1 MMLLLKQIYSLKN
14 CLRIVYW
21 IIGIGFALAANSS
34 IYAAHE
40 NSVSHNFKPL
50 TLKQAQEIAL
60 MGHPDILSSK
70 FQIKA
75 GQEEILQTEARY
87 FPQIYGD
94 AAGVAP
100 NKKTN
105 ARIGAGTVE
114 GITNPLILKHVSYGV
129 VVNQLITDF
138 GQTSNLVSAAKS
150 GVEAKIAKS
159 LSVRDRVIF
168 TVTRA
173 YYNQLLAQ
181 EILTVAQETHEV
193 RNTLLEKIQL
203 LYQAKLKA
211 LFDVDIT
218 RQSVDEANLLVLN
231 AQNDLDDA
239 QAELSQAMGYGELQH
254 FSLTEKISTHPY
266 TSKLEPLLKIAKQS
280 NPDLIT
286 LRAEVLEKKFQYE
299 SAQAENY
306 PTVSAAGYAGM
317 NPVREKS
324 QMNSSYATA
333 GVTVDVPIF
342 TGGLI
347 TAKER
352 KKLFEMK
359 AVEKELI
366 SKENKL
372 MRDVRVAWNN
382 VQSSYQNISVLKE
395 LFLNNV
401 KGLELAQASYE
412 FGLISIVDL
421 VQEHLRKTQS
431 EVSFTKARY
440 EYLINRS
447 LLNLLLGDGEKM
459 CLDNPS

>member
-1 MMLLLKQIYSLKN
+1 MMLSLKQIYSLKN
-14 CLRIVYW
+14 CLGIVYW
-21 IIGIGFALAANSS
+21 IIGTSIAWAANSS
-34 IYAAHE
+34 LYAAHE
-40 NSVSHNFKPL
+40 HSVSHNFNPL

-60 MGHPDILSSK
+60 TQHPDILSSK

-75 GQEEILQTEARY
+75 GQEEVVQTEARY

-94 AAGVAP
+94 AAGVIP

-105 ARIGAGTVE
+105 ARIGTGTIE

-159 LSVRDRVIF
+159 LSIRDRIIF
-168 TVTRA
+168 NVTRA

-181 EILTVAQETHEV
+181 EILTVAQETLKV

-203 LYQAKLKA
+203 LYQARLKA
-211 LFDVDIT
+211 LFDVDVARKSI
-218 RQSVDEANLLVLN
+218 DEAKLLILN

-239 QAELSQAMGYGELQH
+239 QAELSQTLGYGELKY

-266 TSKLEPLLKIAKQS
+266 LSKLEPLLKIAKQS

-306 PTVSAAGYAGM
+306 PTVSATGFAGM

-352 KKLFEMK
+352 KKLFEIK

-372 MRDVRVAWNN
+372 MRDVRQAWNN
-382 VQSSYQNISVLKE
+382 VQSTYQNISVLKE

-401 KGLELAQASYE
+401 KALELAQARYE
-412 FGLISIVDL
+412 FELISIVDL
-421 VQEHLRKTQS
+421 IQEHLRKTQS

-440 EYLINRS
+440 EYLINRA
-447 LLNLLLGDGEKM
+447 LLNLLLGDGEKI
-459 CLDNPS
+459 CIDNPS